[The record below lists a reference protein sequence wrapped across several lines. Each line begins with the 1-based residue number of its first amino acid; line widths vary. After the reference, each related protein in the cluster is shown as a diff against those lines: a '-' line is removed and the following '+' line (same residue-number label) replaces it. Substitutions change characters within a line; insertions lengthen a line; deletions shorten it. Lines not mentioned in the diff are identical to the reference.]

1 MGFGRFV
8 LRELAQ
14 NNLLS
19 ENPNIVLWKKVYKK
33 KTNISKESIPQYFKK
48 SIPNFGEKLT
58 VNISK
63 SGDLIKELI
72 LFVELPEIQLSNHS
86 ILPDG
91 IKKFAWVDKIGL
103 AIIKTIEI
111 QIGGLSI
118 NKHYSDWLNIQY
130 ESNYIDRGLD
140 KSIGKSIKILT
151 DYTNGK
157 KSYKLYIPLQFFFNF
172 INELALPLISLS
184 KQDVKINIEFNDLNK
199 CFKESPT
206 HYFEI
211 SDYVCLFKNGELIR
225 QNVNGDKVIGE
236 FVYFDAIT
244 QRVYYNKILNNFN
257 IPSNEDTKY
266 NITGDDSKYSLLPKA
281 NSSIVID
288 EEYFKNKYYP
298 YIKNTYMIVNYI
310 YLDSNERWFFLNNDL
325 EYIIPLVKSVFEDNI
340 KNINYNFILKLSH
353 PHKMLFWRA
362 QLESEIERN
371 NHFNYTT
378 YPLTIKREPIILN
391 NTLIINSI
399 PRTEITNYEFYTYLQ
414 NYLNNYFYVEGL
426 HQYSFSVEP
435 NNDYPNGTLN
445 FSRIDEAH
453 IKLLLNN
460 VVNYKNNIN
469 MKAYGIYYNILVIKD
484 GTSSIKYS
492 T

>member
-1 MGFGRFV
+1 MGYG
-8 LRELAQ
+8 
-14 NNLLS
+14 NLLLTEGRS
-19 ENPNIVLWKKVYKK
+19 DLLTKNPNTVLWRKVYKK
-33 KTNISKESIPQYFKK
+33 KTNITIESIPQYFKK
-48 SIPNFGEKLT
+48 SIPNFGERLT

-72 LFVELPEIQLSNHS
+72 LFIELPEIQTANHS
-86 ILPDG
+86 ILPEG

-103 AIIKTIEI
+103 AIIKSIEI
-111 QIGGLSI
+111 EIGGISI

-130 ESNYIDRGLD
+130 ESNYISSGLD
-140 KSIGKSIKILT
+140 KIIGKNVKTLT

-157 KSYKLYIPLQFFFNF
+157 TNYKLYIPLQFFFNF
-172 INELALPLISLS
+172 INELSLPLISLS
-184 KQDVKINIEFNDLNK
+184 KQDVKINIEFNDLNY

-211 SDYVCLFKNGELIR
+211 SDYICLFKKGELIR

-244 QRVYYNKILNNFN
+244 QRVYYNKILHNFN
-257 IPSNEDTKY
+257 IPSNIDNKYSIVGDETKY
-266 NITGDDSKYSLLPKA
+266 SIIPKN
-281 NSSIVID
+281 NSSVNRD
-288 EEYFKNKYYP
+288 EDYFKNKFNP
-298 YIKNTYMIVNYI
+298 YIKNTYLIVNYI

-340 KNINYNFILKLSH
+340 KNMNYNFMLKLSH

-362 QLESEIERN
+362 QLESEIKRN

-378 YPLTIKREPIILN
+378 YPITLKREPLILN
-391 NTLIINSI
+391 NSLIVNST
-399 PRTEITNYEFYTYLQ
+399 PRTQITNYEFYTFLQ
-414 NYLNNYFYVEGL
+414 THLNNNFYVEGL
-426 HQYSFSVEP
+426 HQYSFSVDP
-435 NNDYPNGTLN
+435 TILNPNGTLN
-445 FSRIDEAH
+445 FSKIDYSY
-453 IKLLLNN
+453 IQLIFNN
-460 VVNYKNNIN
+460 IVNYKNSIN
-469 MKAYGIYYNILVIKD
+469 MKAYGIYYNILVIKN